1 MCIYK
6 QFKEKKNYTEYV
18 FQCVSN
24 PWVHKSLNFKLEKQ
38 IHLDAEEVLFT
49 FDSSQVIQISVKIIV
64 RCSISLSWK
73 AV

>member
-18 FQCVSN
+18 FSID
-24 PWVHKSLNFKLEKQ
+24 KSLNFKLEKQ

>member
-1 MCIYK
+1 M
-6 QFKEKKNYTEYV
+6 F

-38 IHLDAEEVLFT
+38 IHLDVEEVLFT

-64 RCSISLSWK
+64 RCSISLYWK

>member
-1 MCIYK
+1 M
-6 QFKEKKNYTEYV
+6 F

-64 RCSISLSWK
+64 HCSISLSWK